1 MFAPPKPGAESYQ
14 DPIRLADWIEINL
27 LLGEK
32 KIVSVTD
39 VTDEIAGDPPDD
51 ANESERR
58 FSSGNQGED
67 GFWGS
72 AEDSAEAAFVELKQR
87 VARLDDR
94 YPLLIE
100 GDVAEL
106 NEHSDRRDVFRFLIS
121 LRARHLYERALED
134 DGVTC
139 GLIFEELVKHA
150 VGSYIGTEER
160 HRVRFGV
167 AGGHRGD
174 GLPDDLAD
182 AVNDLRQRMNEAPG
196 DVPAKAQGDY
206 KADVV
211 IWKPFDD
218 ERPGQLVVI
227 GQATITEGNWLD
239 KEPARRWTERDP
251 AEERLINFLAR
262 PVTAV
267 AFAETLSLTPRE
279 RLTGLTATFSSI
291 PFDRLRILSTLR
303 DGELPNDLLT
313 QMNEWTSSF
322 RDRLRS

>member
-14 DPIRLADWIEINL
+14 DAIRLADWIEINL
-27 LLGEK
+27 LLGEE

-58 FSSGNQGED
+58 FSSGNQRED
-67 GFWGS
+67 GFWES

-100 GDVAEL
+100 GDVAEIGV
-106 NEHSDRRDVFRFLIS
+106 HSDRRDVYRFLVA
-121 LRARHLYERALED
+121 LRARHLYEGALGD
-134 DGVTC
+134 DGGTC

-150 VGSYIGTEER
+150 VGAYTGAAER
-160 HRVRFGV
+160 YRVRFGL

-174 GLPDDLAD
+174 GLPDDLSD
-182 AVNDLRQRMNEAPG
+182 AVNELRQRMHEAPG
-196 DVPAKAQGDY
+196 GVPAKGQGDY

-211 IWKPFDD
+211 IWKPFGD
-218 ERPGQLVVI
+218 ERPGHLVVI
-227 GQATITEGNWLD
+227 GQATITEGDWFY
-239 KEPARRWTERDP
+239 KEPARRWTEREP

-262 PVTAV
+262 PLTAV
-267 AFAETLSLTPRE
+267 AFVETLSLTPRE
-279 RLTGLTATFSSI
+279 RLAGLTATFSSI

-322 RDRLRS
+322 RNRLRS